1 MEWYYAAAIVALI
14 ALIALVAYQA
24 SGGWGAALW
33 NAIGFFGSL
42 LKSFLSNPILW
53 LIGLGLLALLGPA
66 ITSIA
71 KDQLKKLLYKVI
83 DAESADNAKDP
94 SDRLTEDQKRVVVE
108 DMATKAKIEAI
119 TDSNLNE
126 AEKQAQTNEA
136 NAYYDAQRSK
146 IVAAMEED
154 GLSRE
159 QADSDADEAEGF
171 SDEIWGIER
180 VWRVRQRSPR
190 RQYHGQKWE

>member
-33 NAIGFFGSL
+33 GAVGFFGAL

-66 ITSIA
+66 VTSIA
-71 KDQLKKLLYKVI
+71 KDQLKKLINKVI
-83 DAESADNAKDP
+83 DAEQVDNSKDP
-94 SDRLTEDQKRVVVE
+94 SERLTEDQKRVVVE
-108 DMATKAKIEAI
+108 DMATKAKVEAI

-126 AEKQAQTNEA
+126 AEKQAQMEAA
-136 NAYYDAQRSK
+136 NASYDASRGK
-146 IVAAMEED
+146 IVAAMEEG

-159 QADSDADEAEGF
+159 QADADANEAEGF
-171 SDEIWGIER
+171 SDEVWGIER
-180 VWRVRQRSPR
+180 RKPIHVTRTL
-190 RQYHGQKWE
+190 HGPHRIS